1 MHSDTP
7 SSKPEGKIMAIQRN
21 REKLKTLVHYVI
33 ARCEDPAMLGS
44 IKLNKVLWLS
54 DLVAYVGTGTPITG
68 ERYVKQQFG
77 PVALTMPAIID
88 ELRSENKIA
97 TREHIAFGNPKTD
110 YFALNEPDRISDL
123 FTADEISA
131 VEQARE
137 FVCEQNTAMQISAF
151 SHDVIW
157 ELAEIGEEIPY
168 EAMLATRLDG
178 VTKDDVNWARG
189 AHERSLQASN

>member
-1 MHSDTP
+1 
-7 SSKPEGKIMAIQRN
+7 MAIQRN
-21 REKLKTLVHYVI
+21 REKLKALVHYVI
-33 ARCEDPAMLGS
+33 ARCEDPATLGS

-77 PVALTMPAIID
+77 PVAQTMPAILD
-88 ELRSENKIA
+88 ELRNENKVVV
-97 TREHIAFGNPKTD
+97 REHIAFGNPKTD
-110 YFALNEPDRISDL
+110 YFALKEPENISKL
-123 FTADEISA
+123 FTADEISF

-137 FVCEQNTAMQISAF
+137 FVCEQNTAMQISEF

-189 AHERSLQASN
+189 AHERSVRASN